1 MANAQSDKEKKN
13 EWEQERWRD
22 AVVQKTIQI
31 KRFSAESTDWQIP
44 LQSTYAV
51 RHFAKATNTVRDGCI
66 QATGRLASAACI

>member
-1 MANAQSDKEKKN
+1 MQSENDTDPL
-13 EWEQERWRD
+13 QR
-22 AVVQKTIQI
+22 QI

-66 QATGRLASAACI
+66 QATVRLASAALVSNHHQPITSH